1 VCAAPRCACRVSGTP
16 DRRLGDQCPDG
27 IFTLDQA
34 LAAGFTMSAVR
45 SRLSRGVW
53 RELTHG
59 VYASTTTPLGSLAWE
74 RSAMHSYAGRA
85 VLSHV
90 SAARAWTIPVPGDDS
105 RAWMSIEARSRWV
118 LPDNVRPVRTR
129 HMPVAW
135 QRGGLPVTPPART
148 VVDLAMCFGRD
159 VLRDAIADVL
169 LRRICTLGHVQTD
182 VNRLTRRK
190 GHAVL
195 RATVAEFRPEF
206 ESVLEELVSSG
217 FRRRAVPGFEPQYVV
232 RDRLGCSLA
241 RVDFADAALK
251 LAVEADG
258 WAHHGSRAQQRR
270 DKRRDRRLVQ
280 EGWLVL
286 RFTADEILGNLDA
299 VIDEIQAVRS
309 TRVPAA

>member
-1 VCAAPRCACRVSGTP
+1 MTRTP
-16 DRRLGDQCPDG
+16 DRRLGEQCPDG

-34 LAAGFTMSAVR
+34 LAAGFTVPAVR

-59 VYASTTTPLGSLAWE
+59 VFASTTTPLASLAWE

-90 SAARAWTIPVPGDDS
+90 SAARAWTIPAPGGDA

-135 QRGGLPVTPPART
+135 VRGDLPVTPPART

-169 LRRICTLGHVQTD
+169 IRRICTLGHIHTEM
-182 VNRLTRRK
+182 NRLTRRK

-206 ESVLEELVSSG
+206 ESVLEELVGAG
-217 FRRRAVPGFEPQYVV
+217 FRRRRVQGFESQFVV
-232 RDRLGCSLA
+232 RDRLGGSLA
-241 RVDFADAALK
+241 RVDFADVALK

-270 DKRRDRRLVQ
+270 DKLRDRRLAR

-286 RFTADEILGNLDA
+286 RFTTDEILGDLDA
-299 VIDEIQAVRS
+299 VIDEIQVIRA